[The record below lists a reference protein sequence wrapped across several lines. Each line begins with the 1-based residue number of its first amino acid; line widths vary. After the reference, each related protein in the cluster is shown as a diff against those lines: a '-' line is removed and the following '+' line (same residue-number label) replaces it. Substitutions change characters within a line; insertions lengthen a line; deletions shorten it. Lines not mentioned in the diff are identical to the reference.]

1 MLLLEFVQQCLQ
13 LYVSVTGAIERSAC
27 VGEAEDDVI
36 GGAAMD
42 MRQQLLDA
50 EAKHD
55 GQMRRILVQQYAYAV
70 KFFKIADVCKDLNE
84 ILRVNIRSSC

>member
-1 MLLLEFVQQCLQ
+1 MLFLELFQQCLQ
-13 LYVSVTGAIERSAC
+13 LYVSVTWAIERSAS
-27 VGEAEDDVI
+27 VHETKDDVI

-55 GQMRRILVQQYAYAV
+55 GQMRRVLRQQYAYAV